1 MAKINYKAV
10 LSLTEPNHQIF
21 LRFRQDDTQTQTLSV
36 EITANGRLFPFVGYT
51 VEFVNITRSDS
62 GQPIIERVDEVYPQE
77 ARIEFTLGARSLQWL
92 GKNKAYFSFKD
103 ADGNE
108 VFSTQ
113 NFEYEVVRGIHK
125 EPILDSGYLWNV
137 DELIKRMAEYQ
148 QAQTENW
155 EEFVRLNRDIILAID
170 PGGELLL
177 KLHDLKGEMTAY
189 TDKAKADA
197 IDFAKGVKK
206 EANDYADAKTTALET
221 KLKAISNVNIDIQT
235 NGNTGSC
242 VLYKQGNIV
251 TLNFVNLCGRGSG
264 GVDSKIGQL
273 PAGSYPPSVIE
284 TIVGSNDRSQTN
296 TAQIEVTSSGQIFW
310 KRCDNFASAFTFA
323 LTYITL

>member
-1 MAKINYKAV
+1 MAIEHKII
-10 LSLTEPNHQIF
+10 LSTTEPNNHVC
-21 LRFRQDDTQTQTLSV
+21 LRFRQDDTLTQVISAEV
-36 EITANGRLFPFVGYT
+36 TANGKILSFAGCD

-62 GQPIIERVDEVYPQE
+62 GQPIIEKVTDTVP
-77 ARIEFTLGARSLQWL
+77 ASGRITFKLNNRCLQWL
-92 GKNKAYFSFKD
+92 GENTAYFSFKNKN
-103 ADGNE
+103 GVE

-113 NFEYEVVRGIHK
+113 NFTYTVERGAHSGC
-125 EPILDSGYLWNV
+125 ILDSGYLWNV
-137 DELIKRMAEYQ
+137 DELIKRMTEYQ
-148 QAQTENW
+148 QVQTANW
-155 EEFVRLNRDIILAID
+155 EEFIKLNRDIILAID

-177 KLHDLKGEMTAY
+177 KLHDLKGEMVAY
-189 TDKAKADA
+189 TDKAKTDA
-197 IDFAKGVKK
+197 ISFAEGVKK
-206 EANDYADAKTTALET
+206 EANDYTDTKAAALEN
-221 KLKAISNVNIDIQT
+221 KLKAISNVNIDIQK

-310 KRCDNFASAFTFA
+310 KRCDNFGSAFTFA